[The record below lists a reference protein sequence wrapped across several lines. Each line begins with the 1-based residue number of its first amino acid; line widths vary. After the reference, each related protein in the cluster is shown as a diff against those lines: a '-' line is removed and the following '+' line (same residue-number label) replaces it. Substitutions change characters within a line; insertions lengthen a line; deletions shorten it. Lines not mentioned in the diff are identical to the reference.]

1 MNSIILELSAIEDK
15 IIDNT
20 EMYSF
25 EIYKKLSEI
34 LEIEKKEDLRV
45 SNIFGEFFNETIKL
59 EKGKKYKIRV
69 ITKSQKSFSNLQKKL
84 FEIAV
89 NKEKIE
95 IGEGVF
101 RLSGIITKNET
112 WCGEYDLKEEW
123 DNLSPEI
130 NNFYEKI
137 KIKIVNP
144 ILMNRKSILGF
155 DKILEIILKD
165 VENEVEFKMEK
176 IKESILNS
184 VVVKKEYYREKRV
197 NLLNDEIKKVYLGD
211 IEVILQGYYGKML
224 LSFLQYIKYTGL
236 GELKEY
242 GFGEIIITNE

>member
-20 EMYSF
+20 GMYSF

-59 EKGKKYKIRV
+59 EKEKKYKIRV

-224 LSFLQYIKYTGL
+224 LSFLQYIKYSGL

>member
-20 EMYSF
+20 GMYSF
-25 EIYKKLSEI
+25 EIYKKLSEM
-34 LEIEKKEDLRV
+34 LEIEKKEELRV

-59 EKGKKYKIRV
+59 EKEKKYRIRV
-69 ITKSQKSFSNLQKKL
+69 IAKSQKIFSNLQKKL

-211 IEVILQGYYGKML
+211 IEVVLQGYYGKML
-224 LSFLQYIKYTGL
+224 LSFLQYVKYTGL

>member
-1 MNSIILELSAIEDK
+1 MNSIILELSAVEDK

-20 EMYSF
+20 GMYSF

-59 EKGKKYKIRV
+59 EKEKKYKIRV

-95 IGEGVF
+95 IGEGFF

-176 IKESILNS
+176 IKESILKS

-197 NLLNDEIKKVYLGD
+197 NLLNNEIKKVYLGD
-211 IEVILQGYYGKML
+211 IEVVLQGYYGKML
-224 LSFLQYIKYTGL
+224 LSFLQYVKYTGL

>member
-20 EMYSF
+20 GMYSF

-59 EKGKKYKIRV
+59 EKEKKYKIRV

-112 WCGEYDLKEEW
+112 WCGEYDLKKEW
-123 DNLSPEI
+123 NNLSPEI

-137 KIKIVNP
+137 KMKIVNP

-197 NLLNDEIKKVYLGD
+197 NLLNDEIKKVYLSD

>member
-20 EMYSF
+20 GMYSF

-59 EKGKKYKIRV
+59 EKEKKYKIRV

-176 IKESILNS
+176 IKESILKS

>member
-20 EMYSF
+20 GMYSF

-34 LEIEKKEDLRV
+34 LEIEKKEELRV

-59 EKGKKYKIRV
+59 EKEKKYKIRV

-95 IGEGVF
+95 IGEGFF

-112 WCGEYDLKEEW
+112 WCGEYDLKKEW

-137 KIKIVNP
+137 KMKIVNP

-242 GFGEIIITNE
+242 GFGEIIITKE

>member
-20 EMYSF
+20 GMYSF
-25 EIYKKLSEI
+25 AIYKKLSEI

-59 EKGKKYKIRV
+59 EKEKKYKIRV

-144 ILMNRKSILGF
+144 ILINRKSILGF

-197 NLLNDEIKKVYLGD
+197 NLLNNEIKEVYLGD
-211 IEVILQGYYGKML
+211 IEVVLQGYYGKML

>member
-20 EMYSF
+20 GMYSF

-59 EKGKKYKIRV
+59 EKEKKYKIRV
-69 ITKSQKSFSNLQKKL
+69 TTKSQKSFSNLQKKL

-112 WCGEYDLKEEW
+112 WCGEYDLKKEW
-123 DNLSPEI
+123 DNLSLEI

-137 KIKIVNP
+137 KMKIVNP
-144 ILMNRKSILGF
+144 ILTNRKSILGF

-165 VENEVEFKMEK
+165 VENEVEFETGK

-184 VVVKKEYYREKRV
+184 VIVKKEYYREKRV
-197 NLLNDEIKKVYLGD
+197 NLLNNEIKKVYLCTD
-211 IEVILQGYYGKML
+211 PKKLDKL
-224 LSFLQYIKYTGL
+224 
-236 GELKEY
+236 
-242 GFGEIIITNE
+242 N

>member
-20 EMYSF
+20 GMYSF

-59 EKGKKYKIRV
+59 EKEKKYKIRV
-69 ITKSQKSFSNLQKKL
+69 TTKSQKSFSNLQKKL

-197 NLLNDEIKKVYLGD
+197 NLLNNEIKKLYLGD
-211 IEVILQGYYGKML
+211 IEVVLQGYYGKML
-224 LSFLQYIKYTGL
+224 LSFLQYVKYTGL

>member
-1 MNSIILELSAIEDK
+1 MNSIILELSALEDK

-20 EMYSF
+20 GMYSF
-25 EIYKKLSEI
+25 EIYKKLSEM
-34 LEIEKKEDLRV
+34 LEIEKKEELRV
-45 SNIFGEFFNETIKL
+45 SNIFGEFFNEIIKL
-59 EKGKKYKIRV
+59 EKEKKYRIRV
-69 ITKSQKSFSNLQKKL
+69 IAKSQKIFSILQKKL

-123 DNLSPEI
+123 DNLSSEI
-130 NNFYEKI
+130 TNFYEKI
-137 KIKIVNP
+137 KMKIVNP

-165 VENEVEFKMEK
+165 VENEVEFETEK

-184 VVVKKEYYREKRV
+184 VIVKKEYYREKRV
-197 NLLNDEIKKVYLGD
+197 SLLNNEIKKVYLGD
-211 IEVILQGYYGKML
+211 IEVLLQGYYGKML
-224 LSFLQYIKYTGL
+224 LTFLQYVKYTGV
-236 GELKEY
+236 GEFKEY

>member
-1 MNSIILELSAIEDK
+1 MNSIILELSALEDK

-20 EMYSF
+20 GMYSF
-25 EIYKKLSEI
+25 EIYKKLSEM
-34 LEIEKKEDLRV
+34 LEIEKKEELRV
-45 SNIFGEFFNETIKL
+45 SNIFGEFFNEIIKL
-59 EKGKKYKIRV
+59 EKEKKYRIRV
-69 ITKSQKSFSNLQKKL
+69 IAKSQKIFSILQKKL

-95 IGEGVF
+95 IGEGGF

-123 DNLSPEI
+123 DNLSSEI
-130 NNFYEKI
+130 TNFYEKI
-137 KIKIVNP
+137 KMKIVNP
-144 ILMNRKSILGF
+144 ILTNRKSILGF

-165 VENEVEFKMEK
+165 VENEVEFETEK

-184 VVVKKEYYREKRV
+184 VIVKKEYYREKRV

>member
-1 MNSIILELSAIEDK
+1 MNSIILELSAVEDK

-20 EMYSF
+20 GMYSF
-25 EIYKKLSEI
+25 EIYKKLSEM
-34 LEIEKKEDLRV
+34 LEIDKKEDLRV

-59 EKGKKYKIRV
+59 EKEKKYRIRV
-69 ITKSQKSFSNLQKKL
+69 IAKSQKIFSNLQKKL

-95 IGEGVF
+95 IGEGFF

>member
-1 MNSIILELSAIEDK
+1 MNSIILELSAVEDK

-20 EMYSF
+20 GMYSF

-59 EKGKKYKIRV
+59 EKEKKYKIRV

-112 WCGEYDLKEEW
+112 WCGEYDLKKEW
-123 DNLSPEI
+123 NNLSPEI

-137 KIKIVNP
+137 KMKIVNP

>member
-1 MNSIILELSAIEDK
+1 MNSIILGLSAIEDK

-197 NLLNDEIKKVYLGD
+197 NLLNDEIIKVYLGD
-211 IEVILQGYYGKML
+211 IEVILQEYYGKML
-224 LSFLQYIKYTGL
+224 LSFLQYVKYTGL

>member
-20 EMYSF
+20 GMYSF

-59 EKGKKYKIRV
+59 EKEKKYKIRV
-69 ITKSQKSFSNLQKKL
+69 TTKSQKSFSNLQKKL

-144 ILMNRKSILGF
+144 ILINRKSILGF

-197 NLLNDEIKKVYLGD
+197 NLLNNEIKKVYLGD
-211 IEVILQGYYGKML
+211 IEVVLQGYYGKML

>member
-20 EMYSF
+20 GMYSF

-59 EKGKKYKIRV
+59 EKEKKYKIRV

-112 WCGEYDLKEEW
+112 WCGEYDLKKEW
-123 DNLSPEI
+123 NNLSPEI

-137 KIKIVNP
+137 KMKIVNP

-197 NLLNDEIKKVYLGD
+197 NLWNDEIKKVYLGD

>member
-20 EMYSF
+20 GMYSF

-59 EKGKKYKIRV
+59 EKEKKYKIRV

-137 KIKIVNP
+137 KMKIVNP
-144 ILMNRKSILGF
+144 IIMNRKSILGF

-197 NLLNDEIKKVYLGD
+197 NLLNNEIKKVY
-211 IEVILQGYYGKML
+211 
-224 LSFLQYIKYTGL
+224 
-236 GELKEY
+236 
-242 GFGEIIITNE
+242 

>member
-34 LEIEKKEDLRV
+34 LEIEKKEELRV

-59 EKGKKYKIRV
+59 EKEKKYKIRV

-95 IGEGVF
+95 IGEGGF
-101 RLSGIITKNET
+101 RLSGIRTKNET
-112 WCGEYDLKEEW
+112 WCGEYDLKREW

-130 NNFYEKI
+130 TNFYEKI
-137 KIKIVNP
+137 KMKIVNP

-165 VENEVEFKMEK
+165 VENEVEFEMEK

-197 NLLNDEIKKVYLGD
+197 NLLNNEIKMVYLGD
-211 IEVILQGYYGKML
+211 IEIVLQGYYGQML
-224 LSFLQYIKYTGL
+224 LSFLQYIKYTGV

>member
-1 MNSIILELSAIEDK
+1 MNSIILELSALEDK

-20 EMYSF
+20 GMYSF
-25 EIYKKLSEI
+25 EIYKKLSEM
-34 LEIEKKEDLRV
+34 LEIEKKEELRV
-45 SNIFGEFFNETIKL
+45 SNIFGEFFNEIIKL
-59 EKGKKYKIRV
+59 EKEKKYRIRV
-69 ITKSQKSFSNLQKKL
+69 IAKSQKIFSILQKKL

-112 WCGEYDLKEEW
+112 WCGEYDLKKEW
-123 DNLSPEI
+123 DNLSSEI
-130 NNFYEKI
+130 TNFYEKI
-137 KIKIVNP
+137 KMKIVNP
-144 ILMNRKSILGF
+144 ILTNRKSILGF

-165 VENEVEFKMEK
+165 VENEVEFETEK

-184 VVVKKEYYREKRV
+184 VIVKKEYYREKRV

>member
-20 EMYSF
+20 GMYSF

-59 EKGKKYKIRV
+59 EKEKKYKIRV

-112 WCGEYDLKEEW
+112 WCGEYDLKKEW

-137 KIKIVNP
+137 KMKIVNP

-242 GFGEIIITNE
+242 GFGEIIITKE

>member
-20 EMYSF
+20 GMYSF

-59 EKGKKYKIRV
+59 EKEKKYKIRV

-144 ILMNRKSILGF
+144 ILINRKSILGF

-197 NLLNDEIKKVYLGD
+197 NLLNNEIKKVYLGD
-211 IEVILQGYYGKML
+211 IEVVLQGYYGKML
-224 LSFLQYIKYTGL
+224 LSFLQYVKYTGL

>member
-15 IIDNT
+15 IMDNT

-34 LEIEKKEDLRV
+34 LEIEKKEELRV

-59 EKGKKYKIRV
+59 EKEKKYKIRV

-95 IGEGVF
+95 IGEGFF

-112 WCGEYDLKEEW
+112 WCGEYDLKKEW

-137 KIKIVNP
+137 KMKIINP

-197 NLLNDEIKKVYLGD
+197 NLLNNEIKKVYLGD
-211 IEVILQGYYGKML
+211 IEVVLQGYYGKML
-224 LSFLQYIKYTGL
+224 LTFLQYVKYTGV

>member
-1 MNSIILELSAIEDK
+1 MNSIILELSALEDK

-20 EMYSF
+20 GMYSF
-25 EIYKKLSEI
+25 EIYKKLSEM
-34 LEIEKKEDLRV
+34 LEIEKKEELRV
-45 SNIFGEFFNETIKL
+45 SNIFGEFFNEIIKL
-59 EKGKKYKIRV
+59 EKEKKYRIRV
-69 ITKSQKSFSNLQKKL
+69 IAKSQKIFSILQKKL

-123 DNLSPEI
+123 DNLSSEI
-130 NNFYEKI
+130 TNFYEKI
-137 KIKIVNP
+137 KMKIVNP
-144 ILMNRKSILGF
+144 ILTNRKSILGF
-155 DKILEIILKD
+155 DKILENILKD
-165 VENEVEFKMEK
+165 VENEVEFETEK

-184 VVVKKEYYREKRV
+184 VIVKKEYYREKRV

>member
-20 EMYSF
+20 GMYSF

-59 EKGKKYKIRV
+59 EKEKKYKIRV

-197 NLLNDEIKKVYLGD
+197 NLLNNEIKKVYLGD
-211 IEVILQGYYGKML
+211 IEVVLQGYYGKML

>member
-20 EMYSF
+20 GMYSF

-59 EKGKKYKIRV
+59 EKEKKYKIRV

-112 WCGEYDLKEEW
+112 WCGEYDLKKEW
-123 DNLSPEI
+123 NNLSPEI

-137 KIKIVNP
+137 KMKIVNP

>member
-34 LEIEKKEDLRV
+34 LEIEKKEELRV

-59 EKGKKYKIRV
+59 EKEKKYKIRV
-69 ITKSQKSFSNLQKKL
+69 ITKSQKSFYNLQKKL

-95 IGEGVF
+95 IEEGGF
-101 RLSGIITKNET
+101 RLSGIRTKNET
-112 WCGEYDLKEEW
+112 WCGEYDLKREW

-130 NNFYEKI
+130 TNFYEKI
-137 KIKIVNP
+137 KMKIVNP

-165 VENEVEFKMEK
+165 VENEVEFEMGK

-184 VVVKKEYYREKRV
+184 VIVKKEYYREKRV
-197 NLLNDEIKKVYLGD
+197 SLLNNEIKKVYLGD
-211 IEVILQGYYGKML
+211 IEVLLQGYYGKML
-224 LSFLQYIKYTGL
+224 LTFLQYVKYTGV
-236 GELKEY
+236 GEFKEY

>member
-34 LEIEKKEDLRV
+34 LEIEKKEELRV

-59 EKGKKYKIRV
+59 EKEKKYKIRV

-84 FEIAV
+84 FEISV

-95 IGEGVF
+95 IGEGGF
-101 RLSGIITKNET
+101 RLSGIRTKNET
-112 WCGEYDLKEEW
+112 WCGEYDLKREW

-130 NNFYEKI
+130 TNFYEKI
-137 KIKIVNP
+137 KMKIVNP

-165 VENEVEFKMEK
+165 VENEVEFEMGK

-184 VVVKKEYYREKRV
+184 VIVKKEYYREKRV
-197 NLLNDEIKKVYLGD
+197 NLLNNEIKMVYLGD
-211 IEVILQGYYGKML
+211 IEIVLQGYYGQML
-224 LSFLQYIKYTGL
+224 LSFLQYIKYTGV

>member
-20 EMYSF
+20 GMYSF

-59 EKGKKYKIRV
+59 EKEKKYKIRV

>member
-20 EMYSF
+20 GMYSF

-59 EKGKKYKIRV
+59 EKEKKYKIRV

-242 GFGEIIITNE
+242 GFGEIIITKE

>member
-1 MNSIILELSAIEDK
+1 MNSIILELSALEDK

-20 EMYSF
+20 GMYSF
-25 EIYKKLSEI
+25 EIYKKLSEM
-34 LEIEKKEDLRV
+34 LEIEKKEELRV
-45 SNIFGEFFNETIKL
+45 SNIFGEFFNEIIKL
-59 EKGKKYKIRV
+59 EKEKKYRIRV
-69 ITKSQKSFSNLQKKL
+69 IAKSQKIFSILQKKL

-123 DNLSPEI
+123 DNLSSEI
-130 NNFYEKI
+130 TNFYEKI
-137 KIKIVNP
+137 KMKIVNP
-144 ILMNRKSILGF
+144 ILTNRKSILGF

>member
-1 MNSIILELSAIEDK
+1 MNSIILELSAVEDK

-20 EMYSF
+20 GMYSF

-59 EKGKKYKIRV
+59 EKEKKYKIRV

-176 IKESILNS
+176 IKESILKS

-197 NLLNDEIKKVYLGD
+197 NLLNNEIKKVYLGD
-211 IEVILQGYYGKML
+211 IEVVLQGYYGKML
-224 LSFLQYIKYTGL
+224 LSFLQYVKYTGL

>member
-197 NLLNDEIKKVYLGD
+197 NLLNNEIKKLYLGD
-211 IEVILQGYYGKML
+211 IEVVLQGYYGKML
-224 LSFLQYIKYTGL
+224 LSFLQYVKYTGL

>member
-1 MNSIILELSAIEDK
+1 MNSIILELSALEDK

-20 EMYSF
+20 GMYSF
-25 EIYKKLSEI
+25 EIYKKLSEM
-34 LEIEKKEDLRV
+34 LEIEKKEELRV
-45 SNIFGEFFNETIKL
+45 SNIFGEFFNEIIKL
-59 EKGKKYKIRV
+59 EKEKKYRIRV

>member
-1 MNSIILELSAIEDK
+1 MNSIILELSALEDK

-20 EMYSF
+20 GMYSF
-25 EIYKKLSEI
+25 EIYKKLSEM
-34 LEIEKKEDLRV
+34 LEIEKKEELRV
-45 SNIFGEFFNETIKL
+45 SNIFGEFFNEIIKL
-59 EKGKKYKIRV
+59 EKEKKYRIRV
-69 ITKSQKSFSNLQKKL
+69 IAKSQKIFSILQKKL

-123 DNLSPEI
+123 DNLSSEI
-130 NNFYEKI
+130 TNFYEKI
-137 KIKIVNP
+137 KMKIVNP
-144 ILMNRKSILGF
+144 ILTNRKSILGF

-165 VENEVEFKMEK
+165 VENEVEFETEK

-184 VVVKKEYYREKRV
+184 VIVKKEYYREKRV
-197 NLLNDEIKKVYLGD
+197 NLLNNEIKKVYLGD
-211 IEVILQGYYGKML
+211 IEVVLQGYYGKIL
-224 LSFLQYIKYTGL
+224 LTFLQYVKYTGVGNL
-236 GELKEY
+236 RNTALEKL
-242 GFGEIIITNE
+242 

>member
-1 MNSIILELSAIEDK
+1 MNSIILELSALEDK

-20 EMYSF
+20 GMYSF
-25 EIYKKLSEI
+25 EIYKKSSEM
-34 LEIEKKEDLRV
+34 LEIEKKEEVRV
-45 SNIFGEFFNETIKL
+45 SNIFGEFFNEIIKL
-59 EKGKKYKIRV
+59 EKEKKYRIRV
-69 ITKSQKSFSNLQKKL
+69 IAKSQKIFSILQKKL

-123 DNLSPEI
+123 DNLSSEI
-130 NNFYEKI
+130 TNFYEKI
-137 KIKIVNP
+137 KMKIVNP
-144 ILMNRKSILGF
+144 ILTNRKSILGF

-165 VENEVEFKMEK
+165 VENEVEFETEK

-184 VVVKKEYYREKRV
+184 VIVKKEYYREKRV

>member
-165 VENEVEFKMEK
+165 VENEGEFKMEK